1 MGQETDKEIS
11 LTRIHSDFYNSG
23 SCSFYVFGKLLKNS
37 GETNIGM
44 QDFFHFAGA
53 RGWGRG
59 RTRGGLGALP
69 KKIVKNGLF
78 LNAF

>member
-1 MGQETDKEIS
+1 MGQEADKEIS
-11 LTRIHSDFYNSG
+11 LTRIHSAFYNRG

-44 QDFFHFAGA
+44 QDFFHFADG

-59 RTRGGLGALP
+59 QTRGGLGALP
-69 KKIVKNGLF
+69 QNIVKNGFF
-78 LNAF
+78 LDEF